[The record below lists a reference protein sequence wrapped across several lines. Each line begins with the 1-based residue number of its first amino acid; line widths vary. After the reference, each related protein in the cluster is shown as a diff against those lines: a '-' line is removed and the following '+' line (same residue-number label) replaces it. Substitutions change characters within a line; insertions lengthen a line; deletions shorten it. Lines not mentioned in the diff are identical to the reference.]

1 MSASAMLIFLAAL
14 QDVPRDMEEAARV
27 DGAGGWTIFRHIQV
41 PFISPAIFFVV
52 TLTMIGAWQI
62 FESIVVLTDGGPGD
76 ATRSVV
82 MYLTERGFEQFRMG
96 YASAIA
102 MTLFL
107 VIMTITLVHFPP
119 AASLGLL

>member
-1 MSASAMLIFLAAL
+1 M
-14 QDVPRDMEEAARV
+14 
-27 DGAGGWTIFRHIQV
+27 

-52 TLTMIGAWQI
+52 TMNLIGAFQI

-107 VIMTITLVHFPP
+107 LIMGLTL
-119 AASLGLL
+119 LLFRLRRRWVFYE